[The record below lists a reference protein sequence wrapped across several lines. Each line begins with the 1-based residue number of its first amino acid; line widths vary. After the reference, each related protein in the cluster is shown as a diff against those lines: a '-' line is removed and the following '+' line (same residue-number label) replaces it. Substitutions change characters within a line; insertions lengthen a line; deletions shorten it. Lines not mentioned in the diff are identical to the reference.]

1 MPLSPA
7 SPTYAKKGNKTQ
19 KQQYTYPPPPNNRT
33 WAPCDRTEVRVT
45 PGCLSLLETRESSH
59 TTVCSCW
66 RLSHLFPSD
75 TLESPSR
82 NYLLNHLQLL
92 HGIWPAS
99 FCPALSDFPTL
110 STNHRS
116 SSVNETLG
124 LGGVTFFII
133 QGLTNLDEKK
143 IILFSILLLIY
154 IMVLGGNSIIIYV
167 ALTDPKLNS
176 PLYFFLC
183 NLSFVDMV
191 YTTTT
196 IPNMLS
202 GLLTDILTI
211 SVLGCFLQMYFFIQ
225 LSVTGRAILT
235 VMAYDR
241 YVAICNPLQY
251 NSIMTRPV
259 RLLLVAGAWGFGA
272 ICTLPVTVIA
282 FERPY
287 CGPNVVKH
295 AWCDPSSVR
304 RLVCSDT
311 SLDNIVSLLFAMVSL
326 VTTGVFI
333 LSSYILIGF
342 SISRMVVAQ
351 RLKALRTCSAH
362 LTVVSISYAAASF
375 VYISYRVGNFSSEV
389 RIIVS
394 VLYSALTPFLN
405 PMIYSLRN
413 KELRESI
420 RRTLSRF
427 RPAAVLPTKKIS
439 TLS

>member
-1 MPLSPA
+1 MELWTFDIPLQSP
-7 SPTYAKKGNKTQ
+7 
-19 KQQYTYPPPPNNRT
+19 R
-33 WAPCDRTEVRVT
+33 
-45 PGCLSLLETRESSH
+45 
-59 TTVCSCW
+59 
-66 RLSHLFPSD
+66 
-75 TLESPSR
+75 
-82 NYLLNHLQLL
+82 
-92 HGIWPAS
+92 
-99 FCPALSDFPTL
+99 DFPTL

-133 QGLTNLDEKK
+133 QGLTSLDEKK

>member
-1 MPLSPA
+1 MSF
-7 SPTYAKKGNKTQ
+7 
-19 KQQYTYPPPPNNRT
+19 
-33 WAPCDRTEVRVT
+33 
-45 PGCLSLLETRESSH
+45 LL
-59 TTVCSCW
+59 
-66 RLSHLFPSD
+66 
-75 TLESPSR
+75 
-82 NYLLNHLQLL
+82 Q
-92 HGIWPAS
+92 
-99 FCPALSDFPTL
+99 
-110 STNHRS
+110 
-116 SSVNETLG
+116 
-124 LGGVTFFII
+124 
-133 QGLTNLDEKK
+133 
-143 IILFSILLLIY
+143 
-154 IMVLGGNSIIIYV
+154 

-225 LSVTGRAILT
+225 LTVTGRAILT

-326 VTTGVFI
+326 VTTSVFI

-389 RIIVS
+389 KTLLCFLCNVS
-394 VLYSALTPFLN
+394 VQYSVKVLSHLYLFIFLVGKQEIHAE
-405 PMIYSLRN
+405 IYWN
-413 KELRESI
+413 KQTKMEIQYQWQKQHLDISNELSI
-420 RRTLSRF
+420 FAITTFILHLFFFSRTRTLMD
-427 RPAAVLPTKKIS
+427 KIS
-439 TLS
+439 CKLPWVG

>member
-1 MPLSPA
+1 MELWTFDIPAQSP
-7 SPTYAKKGNKTQ
+7 
-19 KQQYTYPPPPNNRT
+19 R
-33 WAPCDRTEVRVT
+33 
-45 PGCLSLLETRESSH
+45 
-59 TTVCSCW
+59 
-66 RLSHLFPSD
+66 
-75 TLESPSR
+75 
-82 NYLLNHLQLL
+82 
-92 HGIWPAS
+92 
-99 FCPALSDFPTL
+99 DFPPL

-116 SSVNETLG
+116 SSANGTLE

-154 IMVLGGNSIIIYV
+154 IMILGGNSIIIYV

-211 SVLGCFLQMYFFIQ
+211 SVLGCFLQ
-225 LSVTGRAILT
+225 
-235 VMAYDR
+235 
-241 YVAICNPLQY
+241 
-251 NSIMTRPV
+251 
-259 RLLLVAGAWGFGA
+259 
-272 ICTLPVTVIA
+272 
-282 FERPY
+282 
-287 CGPNVVKH
+287 
-295 AWCDPSSVR
+295 
-304 RLVCSDT
+304 
-311 SLDNIVSLLFAMVSL
+311 
-326 VTTGVFI
+326 
-333 LSSYILIGF
+333 IG
-342 SISRMVVAQ
+342 
-351 RLKALRTCSAH
+351 LKAFRTCAAH

-375 VYISYRVGNFSSEV
+375 VYISYRVGNFSPEV

-420 RRTLSRF
+420 RRTLGRF
-427 RPAAVLPTKKIS
+427 RPAAVLPTKEIS

>member
-1 MPLSPA
+1 MSF
-7 SPTYAKKGNKTQ
+7 
-19 KQQYTYPPPPNNRT
+19 
-33 WAPCDRTEVRVT
+33 
-45 PGCLSLLETRESSH
+45 LL
-59 TTVCSCW
+59 
-66 RLSHLFPSD
+66 
-75 TLESPSR
+75 
-82 NYLLNHLQLL
+82 Q
-92 HGIWPAS
+92 
-99 FCPALSDFPTL
+99 
-110 STNHRS
+110 
-116 SSVNETLG
+116 
-124 LGGVTFFII
+124 
-133 QGLTNLDEKK
+133 
-143 IILFSILLLIY
+143 
-154 IMVLGGNSIIIYV
+154 

-183 NLSFVDMV
+183 NLSFVDMI

-272 ICTLPVTVIA
+272 ICTLPATVIA
-282 FERPY
+282 FKRPY

-295 AWCDPSSVR
+295 AWCDLSSVR

-311 SLDNIVSLLFAMVSL
+311 SLDNIVSLLFAMVAL

-351 RLKALRTCSAH
+351 RLKAFGTCSAH

-389 RIIVS
+389 KTLLCFLCNVS
-394 VLYSALTPFLN
+394 VQYSVKVLSHPSFISIFGRKT
-405 PMIYSLRN
+405 RN
-413 KELRESI
+413 TCRDLLKQTAQNRNTVSM
-420 RRTLSRF
+420 
-427 RPAAVLPTKKIS
+427 TK
-439 TLS
+439 TAFGHF

>member
-1 MPLSPA
+1 
-7 SPTYAKKGNKTQ
+7 
-19 KQQYTYPPPPNNRT
+19 
-33 WAPCDRTEVRVT
+33 EVCR
-45 PGCLSLLETRESSH
+45 SS
-59 TTVCSCW
+59 CI
-66 RLSHLFPSD
+66 F
-75 TLESPSR
+75 E
-82 NYLLNHLQLL
+82 
-92 HGIWPAS
+92 GIISS
-99 FCPALSDFPTL
+99 FCLYFVFNLAYPKHLKNTL
-110 STNHRS
+110 IFLQKYI
-116 SSVNETLG
+116 VK
-124 LGGVTFFII
+124 I
-133 QGLTNLDEKK
+133 DEGEDRPLP
-143 IILFSILLLIY
+143 IT
-154 IMVLGGNSIIIYV
+154 

-225 LSVTGRAILT
+225 LTVTGRAILT

-326 VTTGVFI
+326 VTTSVFI

-362 LTVVSISYAAASF
+362 LTVVSISY
-375 VYISYRVGNFSSEV
+375 V

-420 RRTLSRF
+420 RRTLNKTAGGF
-427 RPAAVLPTKKIS
+427 P
-439 TLS
+439 

>member
-1 MPLSPA
+1 M
-7 SPTYAKKGNKTQ
+7 
-19 KQQYTYPPPPNNRT
+19 
-33 WAPCDRTEVRVT
+33 
-45 PGCLSLLETRESSH
+45 
-59 TTVCSCW
+59 W
-66 RLSHLFPSD
+66 RLPSM
-75 TLESPSR
+75 SF
-82 NYLLNHLQLL
+82 LLQ
-92 HGIWPAS
+92 S
-99 FCPALSDFPTL
+99 
-110 STNHRS
+110 
-116 SSVNETLG
+116 
-124 LGGVTFFII
+124 
-133 QGLTNLDEKK
+133 
-143 IILFSILLLIY
+143 
-154 IMVLGGNSIIIYV
+154 
-167 ALTDPKLNS
+167 LTDPKLNS

-272 ICTLPVTVIA
+272 ICTLPATVIA

-311 SLDNIVSLLFAMVSL
+311 SLDNIVSLSFAMVAL
-326 VTTGVFI
+326 LTTGVFI

-351 RLKALRTCSAH
+351 RLKAFRTCAAH

-375 VYISYRVGNFSSEV
+375 VYISYRVGNFSPEV
-389 RIIVS
+389 KTLLCFLCNVS
-394 VLYSALTPFLN
+394 VQYSVKVLSHPSF
-405 PMIYSLRN
+405 ISIFGRKKRN
-413 KELRESI
+413 
-420 RRTLSRF
+420 TF
-427 RPAAVLPTKKIS
+427 RDLLKQTNQNGNTVSMAKTAFGHF
-439 TLS
+439 